1 MAKLKSIYI
10 CQNCGAN
17 SVKWQ
22 GKCNSCG
29 EWNSFIE
36 EIVAAKKNPVKLPS
50 LSSTTTESLAN
61 YESLELQRILL
72 PDLEMNRI
80 IGNGLVPGSLVLL
93 GGEPGIGKSTLL
105 LQLALKM
112 TEKVV
117 LYISGEESINQIKLR
132 AQRIGLVN
140 PNCHLLPETN
150 WESISQVIDSISPK
164 MIIIDSI
171 QTLSSSMIES
181 TAGSVPQI
189 RECTALISDM
199 AKKKNISAFLIGH
212 ITKDGYIA
220 GPKILEHMVDTVL
233 YFEGDRNYDYRIL
246 RTIKNRFGSVSD
258 IGIYAMNERGLEA
271 VLNPSEILLSQR
283 DADLSGIAIAATLE
297 GIRPMLIEIQAL
309 VTPSYYG
316 TPQRTCTG
324 FDNRRLSMLLAVL
337 EKRCGLKMISQD
349 VFLNI
354 AGGIK
359 VEDPSTDLAI
369 FAALVSSF
377 YDNAIINNSCFCGE
391 IGLSGEIRPVRQ
403 LEKRISEAEKLG
415 FERIFISS
423 YNKNYQKLKG
433 RIKIIAQ
440 QSVQQVLK
448 SIFTKNE

>member
-1 MAKLKSIYI
+1 MTKLKSIYI
-10 CQNCGAN
+10 CQNCGIS

-22 GKCNSCG
+22 GKCTACG
-29 EWNSFIE
+29 EWNTFVE
-36 EIVAAKKNPVKLPS
+36 EIVPDKKTLNKNL
-50 LSSTTTESLAN
+50 LSNSSFSTITLAN
-61 YESLELQRILL
+61 YDSAELKRIPL
-72 PDLEMNRI
+72 PDLELNRI
-80 IGNGLVPGSLVLL
+80 IGNGLVPGSLILL

-112 TEKVV
+112 TALTI
-117 LYISGEESINQIKLR
+117 LYISGEESVNQIKLR
-132 AQRIGLVN
+132 AQRIGLLN

-150 WESISQVIDSISPK
+150 LESIAQVIDSISPN
-164 MIIIDSI
+164 ILIIDSI
-171 QTLSSSMIES
+171 QTLNSSLIES

-189 RECTALISDM
+189 RECTARISDI
-199 AKKKNISAFLIGH
+199 AKKNNISAFLIGH

-258 IGIYAMNERGLEA
+258 IGIYEMNEKGLEG

-283 DADLSGIAIAATLE
+283 DIDLSGIAIAATLE

-359 VEDPSTDLAI
+359 VEDPATDLSV

-377 YDNAIINNSCFCGE
+377 YDNPITKNSCFSGE

-423 YNKNYQKLKG
+423 YNKNFTGLKS
-433 RIKIIAQ
+433 KIEVIALQ
-440 QSVQQVLK
+440 TVQQLLK
-448 SIFTKNE
+448 SIFAK